1 MQLDQYL
8 VLNVAARLDGSETPP
23 YYVQFACGG
32 NEGFRAEAVSSQFLP
47 DRWRL
52 PEKAGQILFGLG
64 WSAPDQDAQ
73 PPKVNYWR
81 DWPHPLAFPELAQSA
96 VSTLRRAY
104 GVTSPSQLEYR
115 YFAKEGTELELDDL
129 GLRREPPRRSAR

>member
-1 MQLDQYL
+1 
-8 VLNVAARLDGSETPP
+8 VAASVNGSHTPP
-23 YYVQFACGG
+23 YYVQFACDG
-32 NEGFRAEAVSSQFLP
+32 NEGFRAEAVSNQFLP

-52 PEKAGQILFGLG
+52 SEKAGQTLFGLG

-81 DWPHPLAFPELAQSA
+81 DWPGPPALPELAQSA
-96 VSTLRRAY
+96 VSTLRRVY

-115 YFAKEGTELELDDL
+115 YFDKEGTELELEDP